1 MKFGQF
7 FQKVACGSMLIAL
20 LACPV
25 FTSCYDD
32 SALNERLDKVEQ
44 DLTQIKSD
52 LAALKDA
59 VDNNLS
65 VVDYNQVEGGYE
77 LIMSDGSKINIYNGA
92 DGAKGDKGD
101 KGDTGAQG
109 PQGEKGDKGDTGAQG
124 PQGEKG
130 DKGDTGA
137 QGPQGEKG
145 EDGDAFFE
153 SVELSEDGLYLVI
166 TLIDGTVY
174 NLPMAGFN
182 VVFTLTDDAKAT
194 LKAGDAAEVPYSIV
208 NAAETDEVAVRV
220 LASSNCDAIVL
231 ADKQVVKVIPDALG
245 EGYVDIYA
253 INNTTG
259 DIKAKTILFN
269 AHTCEASATVF
280 YVSPK
285 GGNVEVPVATSVEY
299 ELEIDGSWLS
309 YVETKT
315 VKNETVVL
323 TADENTS
330 GTANEATVTIKV
342 EGKAVASF
350 DVVQKS
356 YEPELIGEYIESYS
370 QYGQAFNGTLK
381 IEFTDDFVK
390 GTYKVTICGTT
401 LYADYETGKL
411 NCYDGKY
418 TRTITVA
425 SDFSKFEVANLSL
438 GYTTYSNYV
447 AIKSLG
453 APELTEAELALV
465 GVYNE
470 TWEHPKHKPATNGM
484 EISSSQEA
492 SFGRLVVK
500 FLVTEDGSAYTGY
513 GTLEG
518 TELKVQI
525 GGQSHPKLGTQW
537 NPDVV
542 LTLTVNADGTLTM
555 PEWKDGNYNTLT
567 NYVATKYVEG
577 GEDSGEGEE
586 TGPFAGTWNVAYES
600 TDNLYSDNGTWTSKT
615 GKMTIEGT
623 AGAYK
628 ITNFLGQSVSWALTE
643 SGNTLSY
650 SASGLELSFTY
661 DETSGELTTVAG
673 KTITDYMSFRI
684 RSIVATKEA
693 AEGGEGDETEAVS
706 FAGTWNVTCEMG
718 DAWGMSAPMAT
729 SGTMVITGS
738 GNNYVIESIAGAS
751 YGLSVTWDGTALL
764 GGINNATLTLVY
776 DSANGTLTFNGEYK
790 DYEHNFVKNIVATK

>member
-32 SALNERLDKVEQ
+32 SALNERLDLVEKDVQ
-44 DLTQIKSD
+44 DLKSD

-59 VDNNLS
+59 VEKNVS
-65 VVDYNQVEGGYE
+65 VTKYEAIAGGYE
-77 LIMSDGSKINIYNGA
+77 LLMSDGSTITLLNGKDGKDGQDGKPGA
-92 DGAKGDKGD
+92 DGKDGKTPVIGVAKDTDDIYYWTLNGEWLLDNNGQKIKAVGTD
-101 KGDTGAQG
+101 GQDGQDGQDGTTPQLKIENGIWYVSYDGTSWIEVGQATGAQG
-109 PQGEKGDKGDTGAQG
+109 PQGEN
-124 PQGEKG
+124 
-130 DKGDTGA
+130 
-137 QGPQGEKG
+137 G
-145 EDGDAFFE
+145 EDGDAFFQ

-259 DIKAKTILFN
+259 DIKAKTISFN

-299 ELEIDGSWLS
+299 EFEIDGSWLS
-309 YVETKT
+309 YVETKA

-330 GTANEATVTIKV
+330 GTANEATVTLKV

-350 DVVQKS
+350 DGVQMS

-447 AIKSLG
+447 AIKALG
-453 APELTEAELALV
+453 APELTEAELAIV

-555 PEWKDGNYNTLT
+555 PTWKDGNYNDLS
-567 NYVATKYVEG
+567 NYVATKYVED
-577 GEDSGEGEE
+577 GEDSGEGATLESLV
-586 TGPFAGTWNVAYES
+586 GTWHETFSAGGTYEN
-600 TDNLYSDNGTWTSKT
+600 DL
-615 GKMTIEGT
+615 MTIELSDDPSKGQLKVKMFVYESYGT
-623 AGAYK
+623 TYQLVCYANLSEDGTILTVLSNGVNYSGMGAFSEDMVMTVSEGGMK
-628 ITNFLGQSVSWALTE
+628 IDFN
-643 SGNTLSY
+643 
-650 SASGLELSFTY
+650 
-661 DETSGELTTVAG
+661 
-673 KTITDYMSFRI
+673 KTIKTSYQMPI
-684 RSIVATKEA
+684 GMLTATK
-693 AEGGEGDETEAVS
+693 
-706 FAGTWNVTCEMG
+706 N
-718 DAWGMSAPMAT
+718 
-729 SGTMVITGS
+729 
-738 GNNYVIESIAGAS
+738 
-751 YGLSVTWDGTALL
+751 
-764 GGINNATLTLVY
+764 
-776 DSANGTLTFNGEYK
+776 
-790 DYEHNFVKNIVATK
+790 